1 MLRCIDFLFKSSG
14 ICCFLYSISFLN
26 NNNTHTAVLIHRI
39 GKKKKGVEGRSCE
52 WTVGVLVI
60 QLAVQ
65 VEIKSKH
72 YIRTRSSP
80 RRKSLVKGKK
90 GRTETHADTH

>member
-14 ICCFLYSISFLN
+14 ICCFLYYISLFKQQQ
-26 NNNTHTAVLIHRI
+26 HTYCSVDTSDWE
-39 GKKKKGVEGRSCE
+39 KKKKVEGRSCE